1 MMRGDFSRYTFDP
14 KKRYSGVWMQQ
25 GRVQLDAD
33 WNEQQS
39 INLHRSLAEAQDTV
53 GRCGAPSLDPGFQI
67 KLAGDGDLLIGKG
80 RYYVGGMI
88 CENDVEVKYQLQ
100 PDLPSAPPI
109 KDILK
114 PTSHSPIRYG
124 MVYLDVWQRAITSL
138 DDPNLKETALGGA
151 DTATRTRTV
160 WQVKVY
166 PLGGKPSLPCFR
178 MQLFRDNK
186 ISLTAMVP
194 PSEETAT
201 DACIIKPSAGY
212 RRLDNQ
218 LYRIEIHKGGK
229 LNEATFKWSQD
240 NASNEIDILNISGKE
255 LTVDNASPAVYETF
269 KDGSWVEVVD
279 DDSDLNPQGD
289 YNFNLNPQ
297 SGQPRNLVRLRKDPN
312 AAANVFTLEE
322 NLNWIGSL
330 NHARLRKWADKDIPI
345 NGGWKPLGNE
355 GIKVSFRAESDDKQD
370 FFKSGDYWVIPAR
383 IATGDIEWPKDDFM
397 PPLGIE
403 HHYCNLAV
411 VSYDGSK
418 LSVLPDYDCRIIFPP
433 LTGITASDVSFNGST
448 VQSALEELYKR
459 KEYGCVLS
467 IEPGWG
473 WEKALEKIED
483 KKDAWVC
490 LEVGL
495 YPLKGTVNLRNK
507 GNIKIVGSGP
517 GTKIIIHSAESAL
530 NFEACESITIKD
542 IYAESGV
549 AGSWHKDNLSHLNGT
564 VTFSACPT
572 VTIESVGLKCKTG
585 AERASTC
592 ITVRDATGY
601 MRNWR
606 RSNPEKKIV
615 SKPVELVRI
624 SKCNLEVGHQQSG
637 ILLINVKRC
646 QVEGNLIQAA
656 ARTDSQTFESLL
668 QNPRYRS
675 SVRSLMINHSLM
687 IKQVEAKAPEEGNA
701 GETPKEK
708 KDSDLVSVSI
718 SDSSISFRTHPSLVS
733 VWRSWFKLDRPLGVQ
748 SNRDLMLHMIRVA
761 DRVLLNRGVLRKNDS
776 VFQGFKPF
784 YDDLRSADVDTA
796 KQGIIVSGRSA
807 EEVTIKDNSIK
818 GVFQGIVI
826 GFGQGE
832 GLTSHTAG
840 GIVRIADNNIKITLS
855 ATSRRRGGIFVGSF
869 DSLFLENNCV
879 EVEKFKATENLHI
892 DGIVVRG
899 YLGKMAVVRCNCILQ
914 ANTAVVFKNL
924 NEISGKPLH
933 IVADN
938 WPLNT

>member
-39 INLHRSLAEAQDTV
+39 INLHRSLTEAKDTV
-53 GRCGAPSLDPGFQI
+53 GICGAPSLNPGFQI
-67 KLAGDGDLLIGKG
+67 RLGEDGDLLIGKG
-80 RYYVGGMI
+80 RYYVDGMI
-88 CENDVEVKYQLQ
+88 CENDAEVKYQLQ
-100 PDLPSAPPI
+100 PDLPSAQPI
-109 KDILK
+109 RDILK
-114 PTSHSPIRYG
+114 PTSHSSIRYG
-124 MVYLDVWQRAITSL
+124 MVYLDVWQRAMTSL
-138 DDPNLKETALGGA
+138 DDPNIKEAALGGA

-166 PLGGKPSLPCFR
+166 PLEGKPSLPCPG
-178 MQLFRDNK
+178 MKLFRENK
-186 ISLTAMVP
+186 ISLTAMVS
-194 PSEETAT
+194 PSEEIAT
-201 DACIIKPSAGY
+201 DECIIKPSAGY

-218 LYRIEIHKGGK
+218 LYRVEIHKGGK

-240 NASNEIDILNISGKE
+240 NASNEIAILNITGKQV
-255 LTVDNASPAVYETF
+255 TVENSSPAVYEIF

-279 DDSDLNPQGD
+279 DDSD
-289 YNFNLNPQ
+289 LNPQ

-330 NHARLRKWADKDIPI
+330 NHARLRKWADRDIPI
-345 NGGWKPLGNE
+345 NGSWTPLGNE

-383 IATGDIEWPKDDFM
+383 IATGDIEWPKETFM
-397 PPLGIE
+397 PSLGIE

-418 LSVLPDYDCRIIFPP
+418 LNVLTDYNCRTIFPH
-433 LTGITASDVSFNGST
+433 LTGIKASDVSFNGST

-459 KEYGCVLS
+459 KEYSCVLS

-473 WEKALEKIED
+473 WEKALAGIED
-483 KKDAWVC
+483 KKDAWIC
-490 LEVGL
+490 LGVGL
-495 YPLKGTVNLRNK
+495 YPLKSTVNLRNK
-507 GNIKIVGSGP
+507 GSIKIVGSGP

-530 NFEACESITIKD
+530 NFEACESVKIKD
-542 IYAESGV
+542 LYAESGV

-564 VTFSACPT
+564 VTFSACPM
-572 VTIESVGLKCKTG
+572 VTIEGVGLKCKTG
-585 AERASTC
+585 AERAATC

-601 MRNWR
+601 ERSWR
-606 RSNPEKKIV
+606 RSNPDKKII
-615 SKPVELVRI
+615 SNPVESVRI
-624 SKCNLEVGHQQSG
+624 SKCNLDVGHQQSG

-646 QVEGNLIQAA
+646 QVEGNLIRAA

-675 SVRSLMINHSLM
+675 SVRSLMISHSLM
-687 IKQVEAKAPEEGNA
+687 
-701 GETPKEK
+701 KEK
-708 KDSDLVSVSI
+708 KDNDFVSVSI

-733 VWRSWFKLDRPLGVQ
+733 VWKSWFKMDRPLGVQ
-748 SNRDLMLHMIRVA
+748 NSRDLMLHMIRVA
-761 DRVLLNRGVLRKNDS
+761 DRVLLNKGVLNKNDS

-784 YDDLRSADVDTA
+784 YDDLRNADVDTA
-796 KQGIIVSGRSA
+796 KQGIVVGGRYA
-807 EEVTIKDNSIK
+807 EEVSIKDNSIN
-818 GVFQGIVI
+818 GVQQGIVI

-832 GLTSHTAG
+832 GVSSQTTG
-840 GIVRIADNNIKITLS
+840 GIVRISDNNIKITLS
-855 ATSRRRGGIFVGSF
+855 PTSRGRGGIFVGSF

-899 YLGKMAVVRCNCILQ
+899 YLGKMAAIRCNCILQ

-938 WPLNT
+938 WPIDT